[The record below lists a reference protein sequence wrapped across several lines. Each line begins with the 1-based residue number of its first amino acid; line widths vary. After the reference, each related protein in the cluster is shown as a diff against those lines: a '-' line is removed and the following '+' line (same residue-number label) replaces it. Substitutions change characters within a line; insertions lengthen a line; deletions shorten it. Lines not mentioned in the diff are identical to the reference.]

1 MPTEAGR
8 PEISFVVP
16 AWNEEVRLPATLA
29 SLRLAGECSGR
40 RFEIVVGDDGSTD
53 RTAEIARSAGA
64 RVVPVAHRQIAAT
77 RNSGAR
83 AAAGELLFFV
93 DADTLVPAE
102 VVRAAL
108 AALDGGAVGGG
119 AAVAFDTAAPL
130 WGRVSLALVV
140 RSFRLARLAAG
151 CFVFCRRTDFEAV
164 GGFDEALYASEEIAL
179 SRALGRRGRFV
190 VLRQAVVTSG
200 RKFRSHPGLFHLRTF
215 VGLML
220 APRRGV
226 RSRRRLGLWYDGAR
240 EADGGPKERR

>member
-1 MPTEAGR
+1 VKPGATSPA
-8 PEISFVVP
+8 ISFVVP

-29 SLRLAGECSGR
+29 ALRLAGEASR
-40 RFEIVVGDDGSTD
+40 RSFEIVVADDGSTD
-53 RTAEIARSAGA
+53 RTAEIARAAGVRA
-64 RVVPVAHRQIAAT
+64 VTVGHRQIAAT

-83 AAAGELLFFV
+83 AAAGDLLFFV

-108 AALDGGAVGGG
+108 AAIDAGAVGGG
-119 AAVAFDTAAPL
+119 AAVRFDGVAPL
-130 WGRVSLALVV
+130 WGRILLAAVV

-151 CFVFCRRTDFEAV
+151 CFVFCRRSDFEAV
-164 GGFDEALYASEEIAL
+164 GGFDESLYASEEIPL

-190 VLRQAVVTSG
+190 VLREAVVTSG
-200 RKFRSHPGLFHLRTF
+200 RKFRTHAGRVHLRTF
-215 VGLML
+215 LDLAL

-240 EADGGPKERR
+240 ERDGTASDDR

>member
-29 SLRLAGECSGR
+29 SLRLAGESSGR
-40 RFEIVVGDDGSTD
+40 RFEIVVADDGSTD

-119 AAVAFDTAAPL
+119 SAVRFDATAPG
-130 WGRVSLALVV
+130 WGRFLLALLV
-140 RSFRLARLAAG
+140 RSFRAARLAAG
-151 CFVFCRRTDFEAV
+151 CFVFCRRLEFEAV
-164 GGFDEALYASEEIAL
+164 GGFDESLYASEEIPF

-190 VLRQAVVTSG
+190 VVREAVITSG
-200 RKFRSHPGLFHLRTF
+200 RKFRMHRGFVHLRTF
-215 VGLML
+215 CGLIL

-240 EADGGPKERR
+240 ERDPAPPEQR